1 MRRLILAGLFTLILA
16 AASSAP
22 AFALLREVEW
32 CEWDPVLV
40 VDGHRSD
47 VRLFFPV
54 QYKTTL
60 TAPVTFVFHVPQG
73 SQAHAS
79 YPKNQGPQRVSIAY
93 DGPARSGNNGKIGA
107 PVVVTVDASVT
118 APAGFQTRTVVL
130 VARQAPITKLGTS
143 NATTSITYTLA
154 R

>member
-1 MRRLILAGLFTLILA
+1 MRRLILAGLFTLVLA
-16 AASSAP
+16 YSSSAP
-22 AFALLREVEW
+22 AFALWEVEW

-47 VRLFFPV
+47 VKLFFPLE
-54 QYKTTL
+54 YKSTL

-79 YPKNQGPQRVSIAY
+79 YPKNQGPQSVSITY
-93 DGPARSGNNGKIGA
+93 DGPARSGNNGKSGA
-107 PVVVTVDASVT
+107 PVVVTVDASVS
-118 APAGFQTRTVVL
+118 APAVFQTRTVVL
-130 VARQAPITKLGTS
+130 VAHQAPITKLGTS